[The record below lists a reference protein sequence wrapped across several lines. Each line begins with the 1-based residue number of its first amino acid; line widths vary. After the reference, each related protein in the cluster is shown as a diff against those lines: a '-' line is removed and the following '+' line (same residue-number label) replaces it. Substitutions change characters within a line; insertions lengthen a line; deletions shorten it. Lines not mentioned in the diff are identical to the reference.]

1 MQKILYKCTFAL
13 HYLHTISTLN
23 TQVRSIENKIR
34 QLSDLILELKL
45 DIQQKDGEIATLVK
59 RLKTLEIQNTELNN
73 RAESVQ
79 IANALV
85 TNESEGKRDAKLKI
99 NELVREIDRCIALL
113 NK

>member
-1 MQKILYKCTFAL
+1 V
-13 HYLHTISTLN
+13 N
-23 TQVRSIENKIR
+23 TQVKSIENKIR
-34 QLSDLILELKL
+34 QLSELILELKL
-45 DIQQKDGEIATLVK
+45 DIQQKDSEIATLVK
-59 RLKTLEIQNTELNN
+59 KLKTLEIENTNLNSKV
-73 RAESVQ
+73 ESVQ

>member
-1 MQKILYKCTFAL
+1 V
-13 HYLHTISTLN
+13 N
-23 TQVRSIENKIR
+23 TQVKSIEYKIR
-34 QLSDLILELKL
+34 QLSELILELKL
-45 DIQQKDGEIATLVK
+45 DIQQKDSEIATLVK
-59 RLKTLEIQNTELNN
+59 QLKTLEIENTNLNSKV
-73 RAESVQ
+73 ESVQ

>member
-1 MQKILYKCTFAL
+1 M
-13 HYLHTISTLN
+13 N
-23 TQVRSIENKIR
+23 TQVKSIENKIR

-45 DIQQKDGEIATLVK
+45 DIQQKDSEIASLVK
-59 RLKTLEIQNTELNN
+59 ELKTLEIKNTDLNKKV
-73 RAESVQ
+73 ESVQ

-85 TNESEGKRDAKLKI
+85 ANESEGKRDAKLKI

>member
-1 MQKILYKCTFAL
+1 M
-13 HYLHTISTLN
+13 N
-23 TQVRSIENKIR
+23 TQVKSIENKIR
-34 QLSDLILELKL
+34 QLSELILELKL
-45 DIQQKDGEIATLVK
+45 DIQQKDSEIATLVK
-59 RLKTLEIQNTELNN
+59 KLKTLEIENINLNSKV
-73 RAESVQ
+73 ESVQ

>member
-1 MQKILYKCTFAL
+1 M
-13 HYLHTISTLN
+13 N
-23 TQVRSIENKIR
+23 TQVKSIENKIR
-34 QLSDLILELKL
+34 QLSELILELKL
-45 DIQQKDGEIATLVK
+45 DIQQKDSEIATLVK
-59 RLKTLEIQNTELNN
+59 KLKTLEIENTNLNSKV
-73 RAESVQ
+73 ESVQ